1 MVYVY
6 VMEVSNLPDP
16 KEQPQMMTGLP
27 DKRKEKILRFKQKKD
42 RIQSLGASLLLD
54 SVLKKHGFSMEQI
67 RYNKHGKP
75 EIDGFY
81 FNLSHSYEMAVC
93 AVSEKAPVGCDVE
106 KIGKAPLKVAS
117 RYFCE
122 NEIAHL
128 ESLGEEEKNAEFYR
142 IWTMKESYMKMTG
155 EGLGMGL
162 DSVEIIFED
171 PIKVMRSG
179 NVCQC
184 SIKEYEIPG
193 YKLTICA
200 QERDF
205 YYHSSLLV

>member
-1 MVYVY
+1 M
-6 VMEVSNLPDP
+6 
-16 KEQPQMMTGLP
+16 
-27 DKRKEKILRFKQKKD
+27 
-42 RIQSLGASLLLD
+42 A
-54 SVLKKHGFSMEQI
+54 
-67 RYNKHGKP
+67 P
-75 EIDGFY
+75 E
-81 FNLSHSYEMAVC
+81 
-93 AVSEKAPVGCDVE
+93 
-106 KIGKAPLKVAS
+106 KVAERFFS
-117 RYFCE
+117 EAEQRY
-122 NEIAHL
+122 L
-128 ESLGEEEKNAEFYR
+128 SQYSGEEKNKEFYR
-142 IWTMKESYMKMTG
+142 LWTMKESYMKMTG